1 MLTGLNCYSQM
12 MYLYCDMQTN
22 FVRRKLKLPLTNV
35 LIDSVGSIS
44 WLLEIKT
51 ALYRRLEQIR

>member
-1 MLTGLNCYSQM
+1 M

-22 FVRRKLKLPLTNV
+22 FVWRKLKLPLTNV

-44 WLLEIKT
+44 WLLDIKT